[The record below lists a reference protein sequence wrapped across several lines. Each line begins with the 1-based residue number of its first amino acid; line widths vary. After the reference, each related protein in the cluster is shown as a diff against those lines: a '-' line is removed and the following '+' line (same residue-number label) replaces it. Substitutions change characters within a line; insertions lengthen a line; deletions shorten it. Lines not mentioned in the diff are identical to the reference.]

1 MSKFVNTIITV
12 AARDFTKFVK
22 DKRRLVFAFI
32 FPLVFTGILGTSN
45 QANFGAILGYNFL
58 LFTFLGSITN
68 TMFQSTSQ
76 GIISLLEDRDNDFA
90 QELFVSP
97 VSRYAII
104 IGKIVGE
111 SSVSFCMML
120 AQMILIPLLGIPVD
134 ISRLLQLLPFLILIS
149 LLGGGF
155 GLIIVSLLNTQKSAQ
170 QIFPLLMFPQFFLAG
185 VFNVVKDL
193 PPLLFVLSRI
203 SPMTYAV
210 DLVRSIYY
218 KGMALE
224 TQKLVLFSTELS
236 LSVVVLMTVIFIVLG
251 TALFVRKERN
261 K

>member
-1 MSKFVNTIITV
+1 M
-12 AARDFTKFVK
+12 
-22 DKRRLVFAFI
+22 
-32 FPLVFTGILGTSN
+32 
-45 QANFGAILGYNFL
+45 
-58 LFTFLGSITN
+58 
-68 TMFQSTSQ
+68 
-76 GIISLLEDRDNDFA
+76 
-90 QELFVSP
+90 
-97 VSRYAII
+97 
-104 IGKIVGE
+104 
-111 SSVSFCMML
+111 
-120 AQMILIPLLGIPVD
+120 
-134 ISRLLQLLPFLILIS
+134 ILIS